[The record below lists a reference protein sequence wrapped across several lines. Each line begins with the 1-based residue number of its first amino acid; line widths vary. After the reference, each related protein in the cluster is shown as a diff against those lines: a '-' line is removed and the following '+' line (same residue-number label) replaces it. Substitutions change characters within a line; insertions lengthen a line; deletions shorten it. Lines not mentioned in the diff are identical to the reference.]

1 MGCHLL
7 QGIFWNQGYN
17 PYSPTHVPHA
27 FCIEGKFSLQG
38 SPRILCP
45 WDSSG
50 KYTGM
55 GCHSLHQRTFPTQR
69 SNPCLL
75 CLLRWQAGSL
85 PLVPPAKPKLLFIV
99 VCCCSVTQ
107 STRLF
112 VTPFIA
118 ACQAS
123 LSITIS
129 WSLLKFMSIES
140 WIPSNHPLPSPSP
153 PAFNLS

>member
-1 MGCHLL
+1 MLSHSVVSDSLRPMDCSPAQLLCPWNFRVKNTGTGCHLL

-17 PYSPTHVPHA
+17 PYSPTHVPCA
-27 FCIEGKFSLQG
+27 FCIEGKFLLQG

-55 GCHSLHQRTFPTQR
+55 DCHFLHQRIFTTQR

-75 CLLRWQAGSL
+75 RLLRWQAGSL
-85 PLVPPAKPKLLFIV
+85 PLVPPEKPKLLLKV

-107 STRLF
+107 S
-112 VTPFIA
+112 I
-118 ACQAS
+118 
-123 LSITIS
+123 
-129 WSLLKFMSIES
+129 
-140 WIPSNHPLPSPSP
+140 
-153 PAFNLS
+153 